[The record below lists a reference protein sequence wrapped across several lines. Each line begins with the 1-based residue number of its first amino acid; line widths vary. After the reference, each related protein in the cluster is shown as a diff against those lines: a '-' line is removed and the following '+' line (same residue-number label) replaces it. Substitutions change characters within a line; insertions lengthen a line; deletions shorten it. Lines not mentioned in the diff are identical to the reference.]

1 MMKYLSI
8 LLLLGVIAYAQN
20 CPVSKERIQK
30 LLDAINNDPYLLENF
45 LQVYESIEYGMNKIE
60 IDLQET
66 PEHSRKR
73 SAKAMP
79 LLDKQMESMLA
90 SKIPRDNMRYP
101 TAYYMLQLFNDR
113 NVKTIVETGT
123 SRDGDKNCHG
133 DGCSTLIYGYYARIA
148 GGKMFSI
155 DISAQNCY
163 KAREACTYFGDTVE
177 IIQSDSIKFLREY
190 KGNLID
196 FLYLDSYDFDGNN
209 PDPSQ
214 KHHELEIEAA
224 YDKLHKRS
232 IVMVDDCSL
241 KCEGK
246 CKLVR
251 KYLLH
256 RGWKLIMNK
265 YQQIFVY
272 EE

>member
-1 MMKYLSI
+1 MVKYLSF
-8 LLLLGVIAYAQN
+8 LLLLSAAVYAQN
-20 CPVSKERIQK
+20 CPVSKERVKK
-30 LLDAINNDPYLLENF
+30 LIEAINNDPYLLENL
-45 LQVYESIEYGMNKIE
+45 LQVYESIEYGMNKVVIE
-60 IDLQET
+60 LQEAT
-66 PEHSRKR
+66 EHSKKK
-73 SAKAMP
+73 SGKGFAP
-79 LLDKQMESMLA
+79 LDKQMENMLVA
-90 SKIPRDNMRYP
+90 KIPRDNMRYP
-101 TAYYMLQLFNDR
+101 TAHYMLQLLYDR

-133 DGCSTLIYGYYARIA
+133 DGCSTLIYGYYAKVSGA
-148 GGKMFSI
+148 KMVSV
-155 DISAQNCY
+155 DINAQNCHR
-163 KAREACTYFGDTVE
+163 AREACAHLGDSVNV
-177 IIQSDSIKFLREY
+177 IQSDSIKYLKEY
-190 KGNLID
+190 NGNLID

-224 YDKLHKRS
+224 YSKLHKRS

-241 KCEGK
+241 SCEGK

-256 RGWKLIMNK
+256 RGWKMVMNK

-272 EE
+272 ED